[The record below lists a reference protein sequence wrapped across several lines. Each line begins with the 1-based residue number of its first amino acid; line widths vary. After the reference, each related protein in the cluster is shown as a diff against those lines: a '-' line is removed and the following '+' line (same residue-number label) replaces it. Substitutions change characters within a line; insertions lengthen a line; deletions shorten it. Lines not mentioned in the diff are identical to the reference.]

1 VPGITAAAGCAAY
14 SGIPLTHRDYAQSVR
29 FITGHLKDDT
39 HNLPWAEL
47 VHDQQT
53 LVFYMGLSA
62 LETICSSLIEH
73 GMKPDKPAA
82 LISKGTTKDQQ
93 VLTGTVGNLYE
104 KFKQSSLKAPTI
116 IIVGDVVRLRDKLK
130 WREER

>member
-1 VPGITAAAGCAAY
+1 
-14 SGIPLTHRDYAQSVR
+14 
-29 FITGHLKDDT
+29 
-39 HNLPWAEL
+39 
-47 VHDQQT
+47 
-53 LVFYMGLSA
+53 
-62 LETICSSLIEH
+62 
-73 GMKPDKPAA
+73 MKPDKPAA